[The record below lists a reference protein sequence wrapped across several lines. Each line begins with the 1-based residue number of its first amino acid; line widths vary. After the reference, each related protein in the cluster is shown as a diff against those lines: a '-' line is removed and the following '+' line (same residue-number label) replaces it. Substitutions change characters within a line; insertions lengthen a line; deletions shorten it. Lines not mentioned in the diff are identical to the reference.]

1 MLKQVK
7 VLTDE
12 QTRQSLS
19 RLREDFAEILAP
31 LEKLDSIQAA
41 LEGLSERDSDLESS
55 IGRKITDLSDS
66 IAAVKGKVNEVLEN
80 QQDGL
85 NKINVIY
92 TEVTELKN
100 ILNAINWEE

>member
-19 RLREDFAEILAP
+19 RLRDDFAEILAP

-41 LEGLSERDSDLESS
+41 LEGLAERDSDLESS
-55 IGRKITDLSDS
+55 IGQKIADLSDS
-66 IAAVKGKVNEVLEN
+66 IATVRSKTDEMLEN

-85 NKINVIY
+85 KKINFIY
-92 TEVTELKN
+92 TEVSELKN